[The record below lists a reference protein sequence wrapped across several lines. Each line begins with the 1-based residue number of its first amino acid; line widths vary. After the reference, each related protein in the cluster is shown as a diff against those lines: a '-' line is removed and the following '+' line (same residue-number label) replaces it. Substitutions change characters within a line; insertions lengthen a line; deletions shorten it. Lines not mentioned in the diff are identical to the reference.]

1 MILKKNQLKALTNI
15 INYDDIENDLCKF
28 LLFKK
33 DLNFINFNA
42 FYSQNNQGL
51 SNLLGQ
57 YFDSKFS
64 SSHLISHGS
73 HALNPISKINFH
85 INIHSKNLIN
95 GNFTYTYLQT
105 KYAEKYFKKNEH
117 NFYSKPIISHPIC
130 LLDNVNSSST
140 NKNLIYILHASTQKD
155 WKSIHPFLYE
165 SVNEYIDNINK
176 IINVIE
182 KTNYV
187 RLLIS
192 FRETPLLDYDSFILS
207 LKNLKNT
214 SIHVNTSISQL
225 LSKSDF
231 CISYSSTVLEEA
243 IMNDIPCLQIP
254 NKFGYK
260 HLYNFNNKKN
270 FFSFNDYND
279 FEKFILN
286 KKQVKKLIKKKIIF

>member
-1 MILKKNQLKALTNI
+1 M
-15 INYDDIENDLCKF
+15 
-28 LLFKK
+28 
-33 DLNFINFNA
+33 
-42 FYSQNNQGL
+42 
-51 SNLLGQ
+51 
-57 YFDSKFS
+57 
-64 SSHLISHGS
+64 
-73 HALNPISKINFH
+73 
-85 INIHSKNLIN
+85 
-95 GNFTYTYLQT
+95 
-105 KYAEKYFKKNEH
+105 
-117 NFYSKPIISHPIC
+117 
-130 LLDNVNSSST
+130 
-140 NKNLIYILHASTQKD
+140 
-155 WKSIHPFLYE
+155 YE

-286 KKQVKKLIKKKIIF
+286 KTSKKN